1 MIEPKLTP
9 EQIKAITN
17 VESTAFDEALK
28 KQSETEYPAFEET
41 ETWRKIDKIIATKI
55 DESDAV
61 FIDTECIPYT
71 DVSLMCFI
79 DSLDTYLSL
88 ASGYTSQAFCIAE
101 KVC

>member
-1 MIEPKLTP
+1 MTS

-17 VESTAFDEALK
+17 VESTAFDQALL

-41 ETWRKIDKIIATKI
+41 EDQKKLDKINAMEY
-55 DESDAV
+55 DYADAG
-61 FIDTECIPYT
+61 FMDSACIPYT